1 VSGFFAEVLFLR
13 AMLLGRK
20 LAGRVTVAA
29 FFVLGL
35 LLLLILYLF
44 DEFVQIFHEVDRL
57 LG

>member
-1 VSGFFAEVLFLR
+1 
-13 AMLLGRK
+13 MLLGWE
-20 LAGRVTVAA
+20 LAGWIPVAA

-35 LLLLILYLF
+35 FLLLILNLL